1 MTNLEKIKNM
11 SLEEF
16 AEYIYRLADC
26 RECPIYCSDGNC
38 TTSWE
43 RWLQSEGEVK

>member
-26 RECPIYCSDGNC
+26 RECPIYC
-38 TTSWE
+38 TSGDCKTAWKDYLNKE
-43 RWLQSEGEVK
+43 TDL

>member
-1 MTNLEKIKNM
+1 MTNLEKIKSM

-26 RECPIYCSDGNC
+26 LECPVYCTDGNC
-38 TTSWE
+38 KTPRKNYLNKETD
-43 RWLQSEGEVK
+43 L